1 MYYFCC
7 WKWSKKSKMY
17 YNDSVNK
24 TRKFDQLNRSSLTTI
39 SILMNDQEMNFYN
52 MTLKNS
58 KTNMNCF
65 LMNAARLKS
74 LRSEGKSITSKSKKS
89 VISQESPTENILLR
103 KKRKLNR
110 CLSLNTNGTKRTM
123 LLKNRLRHME
133 TIA

>member
-1 MYYFCC
+1 
-7 WKWSKKSKMY
+7 MY